1 MAEDK
6 RVYACTSLIG
16 GASGALDALP
26 YNSIQDGELAFTVT
40 DDYIYVHIFDAS
52 SSSSES
58 SPDVIAPDDIGSNT
72 GRWLLRLS
80 FLEPLYIDRAN
91 SRLGLGKS
99 PDYQLDMTGSINLE
113 NTTHANQYGIIY
125 KEGTAFFH
133 NFNYG
138 NNGTVTTEGHNLFIG
153 ISAGNFTMGSTAT
166 ETYHSS
172 YNVGIG
178 EEVLVAATTAY
189 HNVGIGPYAL
199 HADTTG
205 KRNVAIG
212 PYALYANTSGSSN
225 VAIGLYAL
233 YNSTDFNN
241 IAIGAYALYSN
252 TSGGGNFA
260 IGTNALRA
268 NTTGDNNLGLGTSA
282 GYYIANGTDPNQT
295 SSQCIFI
302 GSDTKASAD
311 GVTNEIVIG
320 YGATGKGSNTV
331 VLGNDSTTKTF
342 LKGSVSI
349 GVADPS
355 EAIHVSGKG
364 YFTEGVR
371 VREDVDDYG
380 GNFTNYTPPTGASG
394 LIILAA
400 DTNASNPGQRLYAY
414 VNGNW
419 RYVDLT

>member
-6 RVYACTSLIG
+6 RVYACTSLTG

-26 YNSIQDGELAFTVT
+26 YNSLQDGELAFTVT

-80 FLEPLYIDRAN
+80 FLEPLYIDRTN

-99 PDYQLDMTGSINLE
+99 PDYQLDITGSINLE

-138 NNGTVTTEGHNLFIG
+138 DNGTVTTVGHNLFIG
-153 ISAGNFTMGSTAT
+153 ENAGNLTMGSTAT
-166 ETYHSS
+166 QTYHSS
-172 YNVGIG
+172 YNIGIG
-178 EEVLVAATTAY
+178 YDVLHDNTTGY
-189 HNVGIGPYAL
+189 QNVGLGPLAL
-199 HADTTG
+199 
-205 KRNVAIG
+205 
-212 PYALYANTSGSSN
+212 S
-225 VAIGLYAL
+225 
-233 YNSTDFNN
+233 
-241 IAIGAYALYSN
+241 SN
-252 TSGGGNFA
+252 TSGVENTGIGYNVLHANSTGRYNSGLGTRALSYNTSGDYNSALGNR
-260 IGTNALRA
+260 ALLN
-268 NTTGDNNLGLGTSA
+268 NTTGDYNVAMGYRAGT
-282 GYYIANGTDPNQT
+282 YIANGSDPNQT

-311 GVTNEIVIG
+311 SVTNEIVIG
-320 YGATGKGSNTV
+320 YDATGKGSNTV
-331 VLGNDSTTKTF
+331 VLGNDSITKTF

-349 GVADPS
+349 GVADPD

-371 VREDVDDYG
+371 VREDVSDYG
-380 GNFTNYTPPTGASG
+380 GNFTNYTPPTGASA

-414 VNGNW
+414 VNGSW

>member
-1 MAEDK
+1 MADK
-6 RVYACTSLIG
+6 RVYSCVALTG

-26 YNSIQDGELAFTVT
+26 YNSLQDGELAFTVT
-40 DDYIYVHIFDAS
+40 DDYIYVHVFDAS

-58 SPDVIAPDDIGSNT
+58 SPDVIAPDDVGSNT

-80 FLEPLYIDRAN
+80 FLEPLYIDRTN
-91 SRLGLGKS
+91 NRLGLGKS

-138 NNGTVTTEGHNLFIG
+138 NNGTVTTDGYNLFVG
-153 ISAGNFTMGSTAT
+153 EGAGNFTMGETAT
-166 ETYHSS
+166 ETYHGS
-172 YNVGIG
+172 YNLGVGYGALNSVTIAHHN
-178 EEVLVAATTAY
+178 AA
-189 HNVGIGPYAL
+189 VGPYAL
-199 HADTTG
+199 HANSIG
-205 KRNVAIG
+205 NRNVAVG
-212 PYALYANTSGSSN
+212 PYALYTNSAGGNN
-225 VAIGLYAL
+225 VAVGPYAL
-233 YNSTDFNN
+233 YNSNDFHNM
-241 IAIGAYALYSN
+241 AIGPYALYSN
-252 TSGGGNFA
+252 TSGGRNFA
-260 IGTNALRA
+260 VGTNALRA
-268 NTTGDNNLGLGTSA
+268 NTTGDDNIAIGYSA

-295 SSQCIFI
+295 SNQCIFI
-302 GSDTKASAD
+302 GSNTKASAD

-320 YGATGKGSNTV
+320 YDVTGKGSNTI
-331 VLGNDSTTKTF
+331 VLGNDSIIKTF

-349 GVADPS
+349 GVADPD
-355 EAIHVSGKG
+355 EAIHASGKG